1 MRKPT
6 VSHRAEF
13 YALRGFITLL
23 RRLSW
28 ERACALGERIGVL
41 GYKPLGVRRRV
52 VERQIAAAFPD
63 LHPGGVRAL
72 SRKAYAHLGRSTVE
86 IALLSSL
93 GRQQILDLVTEVS
106 GWNVIEEAHALGR
119 GIVIVSGHFGNWE
132 LAGSYLPARGI
143 PLDVIVRRQGNP
155 LFDRFL
161 EETRQILGMDV
172 VSDADAVRRAPRALR
187 DGRAVGFVADQ
198 GVLGL
203 ASTYVPFFGRPAKT
217 PRGAAVFALRFD
229 APVVFITAVRLPGGT
244 YRFVAEPVI
253 APRTGERE
261 ADSDAI
267 MLRFTEILEGWVRR
281 HPDQYFWHH
290 RRWKRQPPDTPAA
303 LRDPT
308 AVAAG

>member
-1 MRKPT
+1 MRKPSL
-6 VSHRAEF
+6 SHRAEF
-13 YALRGFITLL
+13 YALRGFIALL

-28 ERACALGERIGVL
+28 ARACALGERIGML

-63 LHPGGVRAL
+63 LHPEGVRAL

-93 GRQQILDLVTEVS
+93 GREQILDLVTEVS
-106 GWNVIEEAHALGR
+106 GWEAIEEAHALGR

-132 LAGSYLPARGI
+132 LAGAYLPARGI

-161 EETRQILGMDV
+161 EETREILGMDV
-172 VSDADAVRRAPRALR
+172 VADADAVRRAPRALR

-267 MLRFTEILEGWVRR
+267 MLRFSEILESWVRR

-303 LRDPT
+303 LRDP
-308 AVAAG
+308 AALGTT

>member
-1 MRKPT
+1 VRKPT
-6 VSHRAEF
+6 LPHRAEF
-13 YALRGFITLL
+13 YALRSFIALL

-28 ERACALGERIGVL
+28 DRACSFGERIGTL
-41 GYKPLGVRRRV
+41 GYRPLGIRRRV
-52 VERQIAAAFPD
+52 VERQIAGAFPD
-63 LHPGGVRAL
+63 LAPRQVRDLAV
-72 SRKAYAHLGRSTVE
+72 KAYAHLGRSTVE

-93 GRQQILDLVTEVS
+93 GRQQILELVTEVT
-106 GWNVIEEAHALGR
+106 GWDAIEEAHALGR

-132 LAGSYLPARGI
+132 LAGAYLPARGI

-161 EETRQILGMDV
+161 EETRQILGMEV
-172 VSDADAVRRAPRALR
+172 VNDADAVRRAPRALR
-187 DGRAVGFVADQ
+187 EGRAVGFVADQ

-217 PRGAAVFALRFD
+217 PRGAAVFALRFN

-244 YRFVAEPVI
+244 YRFVAERVI

-267 MLRFTEILEGWVRR
+267 MLRFSEILEGWVRR
-281 HPDQYFWHH
+281 YPDQYFWHH

-303 LRDPT
+303 LRDPVT
-308 AVAAG
+308 AMAP